1 MILNIK
7 SEYISCKFKVPKKEK
22 RVAVP
27 NKNQPDIKE
36 PEIKYFRPASVEKAE
51 FRLYVLKI

>member
-1 MILNIK
+1 M
-7 SEYISCKFKVPKKEK
+7 PKKEK